1 MCVAGGKSN
10 KTQPAQSKRVSKAS
24 LIQNTAEKSVF
35 SSRSLITCSPA
46 LPPLSS
52 SKSMRAVPRGR
63 SLPQPQSPSG
73 YLCARCLPLQTSI
86 FMISFA
92 LLQKL
97 GGNPIKTSGK
107 PIPSPL
113 ENHPC
118 EPPGRVELHHH
129 CCVSTTGMILVS
141 SLYLNLL
148 PKFVFKVDLRQ
159 WLSSG
164 CYAYVIPDTEVSYSM
179 RCKVMYVSV
188 FSPYQIQI
196 YTKVNIEALSVLH
209 LLMIL

>member
-1 MCVAGGKSN
+1 MPKFAPVPLTKAGEEKFCLFLTVGMCVAGGKSN

-52 SKSMRAVPRGR
+52 SENMGTVPRGR
-63 SLPQPQSPSG
+63 SLPQPQPPSG
-73 YLCARCLPLQTSI
+73 YSRARCLPLQTSI
-86 FMISFA
+86 FVISFA

-113 ENHPC
+113 ENHLC
-118 EPPGRVELHHH
+118 EPPEELSYTITA
-129 CCVSTTGMILVS
+129 VFP
-141 SLYLNLL
+141 LL
-148 PKFVFKVDLRQ
+148 
-159 WLSSG
+159 
-164 CYAYVIPDTEVSYSM
+164 E
-179 RCKVMYVSV
+179 
-188 FSPYQIQI
+188 
-196 YTKVNIEALSVLH
+196 
-209 LLMIL
+209 